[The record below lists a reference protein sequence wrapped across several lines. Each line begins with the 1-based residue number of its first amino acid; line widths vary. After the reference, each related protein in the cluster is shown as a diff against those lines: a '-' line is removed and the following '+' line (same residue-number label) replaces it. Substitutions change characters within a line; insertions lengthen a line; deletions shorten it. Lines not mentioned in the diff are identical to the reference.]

1 MRKET
6 HTDPYIFFSEVF
18 VTVIKKFPVSPDPG
32 PSPVW
37 FHLETVCA
45 DMTKIAGGRMDWA
58 ALSPVIGVGLRGEGE
73 LETVLEGSDVKT
85 EAKTRVT
92 QS

>member
-1 MRKET
+1 M
-6 HTDPYIFFSEVF
+6 
-18 VTVIKKFPVSPDPG
+18 IKKLRVSPDPG

-45 DMTKIAGGRMDWA
+45 DMTEIAGGRMDWT

-73 LETVLEGSDVKT
+73 LETALEKSDIKT
-85 EAKTRVT
+85 EA
-92 QS
+92 